1 MASGKGKI
9 NDLWVDD
16 DSVITGSEDRTGR
29 IFPRGPRCGKRR
41 APELDSPDPTVKIL
55 RCSLAIHSVFST
67 GEKVFAT
74 DAACAVSVFQRD
86 TASLIGKFN
95 IHGMPMDRVMHWKQQ
110 ECFREEGMAVFVVGV
125 RVWPSCLPVSVAL
138 CVFLSLRALSLSVSP
153 STSLS
158 VSIFLHV

>member
-55 RCSLAIHSVFST
+55 RCSLAIHSVF
-67 GEKVFAT
+67 
-74 DAACAVSVFQRD
+74 
-86 TASLIGKFN
+86 L
-95 IHGMPMDRVMHWKQQ
+95 PMDRVMHWKQQ